1 MTAAS
6 QLCWADPGQGREMTW
21 SLVLCKLQWYSCKQG
36 WPRTQFPWL
45 RGGRLGDPF
54 PGNPPSCQWPV
65 APAEAARSP
74 EQRAWWKAA
83 ALRALELQLEGH
95 GSALLKKCR
104 LSPRKATRLRAN
116 SLDEADVFSDPSHG
130 ISRLQSFQR
139 GLAMT
144 LLDWTVPPGLYIPHF
159 RYSPLTWFYP
169 FALYPRFFLI
179 VCCVLEVSFSM
190 RTCLQISLAPSWSY
204 RLHVKV
210 KGCTKASIAPVL
222 PLSREDASNENH
234 CAVSHRRLLGAA

>member
-6 QLCWADPGQGREMTW
+6 QLCWADPGQGREMTG

-144 LLDWTVPPGLYIPHF
+144 LLDWN
-159 RYSPLTWFYP
+159 S
-169 FALYPRFFLI
+169 
-179 VCCVLEVSFSM
+179 SS
-190 RTCLQISLAPSWSY
+190 RTLHTTLQIFSTDLVLSLCLVSQILPHCLLCFGSQLLHENLPANLSCSLLELQIARQGQRMYESLYCTRPAPFSG
-204 RLHVKV
+204 R
-210 KGCTKASIAPVL
+210 CI
-222 PLSREDASNENH
+222 
-234 CAVSHRRLLGAA
+234 